1 MRRKEERWEEGRRG
15 GKEQRKK
22 GEKEIREKK
31 KEGRKKEKE
40 GRRAHLLNTG
50 CMPDIAFGF
59 FIYAMP
65 LSL

>member
-1 MRRKEERWEEGRRG
+1 MGGREERREGTKEERKEG
-15 GKEQRKK
+15 KK
-22 GEKEIREKK
+22 GKK

-40 GRRAHLLNTG
+40 GRRAHLLNIG

>member
-1 MRRKEERWEEGRRG
+1 MGGREERREGTKEERKEGN
-15 GKEQRKK
+15 K
-22 GEKEIREKK
+22 GKK

-40 GRRAHLLNTG
+40 GRRVHLLNTG